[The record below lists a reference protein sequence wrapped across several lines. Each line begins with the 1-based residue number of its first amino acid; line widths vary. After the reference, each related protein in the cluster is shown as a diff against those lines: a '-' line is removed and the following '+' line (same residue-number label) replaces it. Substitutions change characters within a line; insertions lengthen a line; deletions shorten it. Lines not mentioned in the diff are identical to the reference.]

1 VPQYHVARDELG
13 AKMAHVRLDKRPAP
27 LGGVGHRKYDRHT
40 GPPAIRSLAEWA
52 LVTVQDGAVAVEF
65 RQVPY

>member
-1 VPQYHVARDELG
+1 
-13 AKMAHVRLDKRPAP
+13 MAHVRLDKRPAP

-52 LVTVQDGAVAVEF
+52 LVTVQDGAVAVEI